1 MSTKFFLAILA
12 IGVIMGLCAGL
23 LNFGINEIETFAFGH
38 NDEEFHIITEQ
49 TTALR
54 RFLSVLAAGAI
65 VTLIRILLI
74 RLKPF
79 LNVAS
84 MMDGRNPP
92 FWQNL
97 IHSVLQLVAI
107 ALGAPVGSE
116 AAPRELGG
124 LFAAKICRALNI
136 GGDELRLFVACG
148 AGAGLGAAY
157 NVPLAGALFSLEI
170 LLKSFD
176 TRAILCAFA
185 TSAVATATA
194 EFGASKE
201 IYYTVSNFA
210 PTPQNLLAAA
220 LIGLVTGFAA
230 KYFQDGVRLCEKLRI
245 KSFKIALTLPFA
257 FLLTAAI
264 GAYVP
269 EILGNGRSA
278 AQFAFDSASFSPYLL
293 AILLCKAFCILMI
306 FRCGGYGGTLTPSFA
321 LGAVLGLCVGFAIGE
336 ILPISLSAAG
346 VCGGAAFLAINLNA
360 PLCAFALSA
369 GFCGLNL
376 NSYSVIVFSIVCAVI
391 ARNLLTKNLA

>member
-65 VTLIRILLI
+65 VTIIRILLI

-84 MMDGRNPP
+84 MMDGQNPP

-97 IHSVLQLVAI
+97 IHSVLQLAAI
-107 ALGAPVGSE
+107 AMGAPVGSE

-201 IYYTVSNFA
+201 IYYAVSNFA

-220 LIGLVTGFAA
+220 LIGLVTGVAA

-245 KSFKIALTLPFA
+245 
-257 FLLTAAI
+257 
-264 GAYVP
+264 
-269 EILGNGRSA
+269 
-278 AQFAFDSASFSPYLL
+278 
-293 AILLCKAFCILMI
+293 
-306 FRCGGYGGTLTPSFA
+306 
-321 LGAVLGLCVGFAIGE
+321 
-336 ILPISLSAAG
+336 
-346 VCGGAAFLAINLNA
+346 
-360 PLCAFALSA
+360 
-369 GFCGLNL
+369 
-376 NSYSVIVFSIVCAVI
+376 
-391 ARNLLTKNLA
+391 

>member
-1 MSTKFFLAILA
+1 
-12 IGVIMGLCAGL
+12 MGLCAGL

-54 RFLSVLAAGAI
+54 RFLSVLAAGVI

-84 MMDGRNPP
+84 MMDGQNPP

-136 GGDELRLFVACG
+136 GEDELRLFVACG

-176 TRAILCAFA
+176 T
-185 TSAVATATA
+185 
-194 EFGASKE
+194 
-201 IYYTVSNFA
+201 
-210 PTPQNLLAAA
+210 
-220 LIGLVTGFAA
+220 
-230 KYFQDGVRLCEKLRI
+230 
-245 KSFKIALTLPFA
+245 
-257 FLLTAAI
+257 
-264 GAYVP
+264 
-269 EILGNGRSA
+269 
-278 AQFAFDSASFSPYLL
+278 
-293 AILLCKAFCILMI
+293 
-306 FRCGGYGGTLTPSFA
+306 
-321 LGAVLGLCVGFAIGE
+321 
-336 ILPISLSAAG
+336 
-346 VCGGAAFLAINLNA
+346 
-360 PLCAFALSA
+360 
-369 GFCGLNL
+369 
-376 NSYSVIVFSIVCAVI
+376 
-391 ARNLLTKNLA
+391 

>member
-65 VTLIRILLI
+65 VTIIRILLI

-84 MMDGRNPP
+84 MMEGQNPP

-97 IHSVLQLVAI
+97 IHSVLQLAAI
-107 ALGAPVGSE
+107 AMGAPVGSE

-124 LFAAKICRALNI
+124 LFAAKICRTLNI

-148 AGAGLGAAY
+148 AGAGLGAVY

-176 TRAILCAFA
+176 TQAILCAFA

-201 IYYTVSNFA
+201 IYYAVSNFA

-220 LIGLVTGFAA
+220 LIGLVTGVAA
-230 KYFQDGVRLCEKLRI
+230 KYFQDGVRLCEKRRI
-245 KSFKIALTLPFA
+245 KSLKIALTLPLA

-278 AQFAFDSASFSPYLL
+278 AQFAFDSTSFSPYLL

-376 NSYSVIVFSIVCAVI
+376 NSYSVVVFSIVCAVI

>member
-97 IHSVLQLVAI
+97 IHSVLQLAAI
-107 ALGAPVGSE
+107 AMGAPVGSE

-136 GGDELRLFVACG
+136 SGDELRLFVACG
-148 AGAGLGAAY
+148 AGAGLGAVY

-176 TRAILCAFA
+176 TQAILCAFA

-201 IYYTVSNFA
+201 IYYAVSNFA

-220 LIGLVTGFAA
+220 LIGLVTGVAA
-230 KYFQDGVRLCEKLRI
+230 KYFQDAVRLCEKLRI
-245 KSFKIALTLPFA
+245 KSLKIALTLPLA

-278 AQFAFDSASFSPYLL
+278 AQFAFNSASFSPYLL

-376 NSYSVIVFSIVCAVI
+376 NSYSVVVFSIVCAVGI
-391 ARNLLTKNLA
+391 RNLLTRNLK

>member
-1 MSTKFFLAILA
+1 
-12 IGVIMGLCAGL
+12 MGLCAGL

-65 VTLIRILLI
+65 VTIIRILLI

-84 MMDGRNPP
+84 MMEGQNPP

-97 IHSVLQLVAI
+97 IHSVLQLAAI
-107 ALGAPVGSE
+107 ALGAPIGSE
-116 AAPRELGG
+116 AAPRELGA

-176 TRAILCAFA
+176 TRAILCAF
-185 TSAVATATA
+185 TMSAVATATA

-201 IYYTVSNFA
+201 IYYAVSNFA

-220 LIGLVTGFAA
+220 LIGFVTGVAA

-245 KSFKIALTLPFA
+245 KSLKIVLTLPLA
-257 FLLTAAI
+257 FLLTAAV

-278 AQFAFDSASFSPYLL
+278 AQFAFDSTSFSPYLL

-321 LGAVLGLCVGFAIGE
+321 LGAVLGLCIGFAIGE

-369 GFCGLNL
+369 GFCGLNI
-376 NSYSVIVFSIVCAVI
+376 NSYSVIVFSIVCAVGI
-391 ARNLLTKNLA
+391 RNLLTRNLK

>member
-1 MSTKFFLAILA
+1 
-12 IGVIMGLCAGL
+12 MGLCAGL

-38 NDEEFHIITEQ
+38 NDEEFHIVTEQ

-84 MMDGRNPP
+84 MMEGQNPP

-201 IYYTVSNFA
+201 IYYAVSNFA

-220 LIGLVTGFAA
+220 LIGLVTGVAA

-245 KSFKIALTLPFA
+245 KSLKIALILPFA

-264 GAYVP
+264 GAYD
-269 EILGNGRSA
+269 A
-278 AQFAFDSASFSPYLL
+278 
-293 AILLCKAFCILMI
+293 
-306 FRCGGYGGTLTPSFA
+306 
-321 LGAVLGLCVGFAIGE
+321 
-336 ILPISLSAAG
+336 
-346 VCGGAAFLAINLNA
+346 
-360 PLCAFALSA
+360 
-369 GFCGLNL
+369 
-376 NSYSVIVFSIVCAVI
+376 
-391 ARNLLTKNLA
+391 KNDDRI

>member
-1 MSTKFFLAILA
+1 
-12 IGVIMGLCAGL
+12 MGLCAGL

-136 GGDELRLFVACG
+136 GEDELRLSAPRSGLFPLGGGIRRHRFEESLPPLDGDLRNAGGARRCG
-148 AGAGLGAAY
+148 AGPRHGGADR
-157 NVPLAGALFSLEI
+157 S
-170 LLKSFD
+170 
-176 TRAILCAFA
+176 
-185 TSAVATATA
+185 
-194 EFGASKE
+194 
-201 IYYTVSNFA
+201 
-210 PTPQNLLAAA
+210 
-220 LIGLVTGFAA
+220 
-230 KYFQDGVRLCEKLRI
+230 VRLTGGLWLPGDHGGPDRRDESDRMHLLGTFLR
-245 KSFKIALTLPFA
+245 
-257 FLLTAAI
+257 
-264 GAYVP
+264 GHEVRR
-269 EILGNGRSA
+269 E
-278 AQFAFDSASFSPYLL
+278 
-293 AILLCKAFCILMI
+293 
-306 FRCGGYGGTLTPSFA
+306 
-321 LGAVLGLCVGFAIGE
+321 
-336 ILPISLSAAG
+336 
-346 VCGGAAFLAINLNA
+346 
-360 PLCAFALSA
+360 
-369 GFCGLNL
+369 
-376 NSYSVIVFSIVCAVI
+376 
-391 ARNLLTKNLA
+391 

>member
-65 VTLIRILLI
+65 VTIIRILLI

-84 MMDGRNPP
+84 MMEGQNPP

-97 IHSVLQLVAI
+97 IHSVLQLAAI
-107 ALGAPVGSE
+107 AMGAPVGSE

-124 LFAAKICRALNI
+124 LFAAKICRTLNI

-148 AGAGLGAAY
+148 AGAGLGAVY

-176 TRAILCAFA
+176 TQAILCAFA

-201 IYYTVSNFA
+201 IYYAVSNFA

-220 LIGLVTGFAA
+220 LIGLVTGVAA
-230 KYFQDGVRLCEKLRI
+230 KYFQDGVRLYEKRRI
-245 KSFKIALTLPFA
+245 KSLKIALTLPLA

-278 AQFAFDSASFSPYLL
+278 AQFAFNSASFSPYLL

-369 GFCGLNL
+369 GFCGLNI
-376 NSYSVIVFSIVCAVI
+376 NSYSVVVFSIVCAVGI
-391 ARNLLTKNLA
+391 RNLLTRNLK

>member
-12 IGVIMGLCAGL
+12 IGVIMGLCAGV

-65 VTLIRILLI
+65 VTIIRILLI

-84 MMDGRNPP
+84 MMEGQNPP

-97 IHSVLQLVAI
+97 IHSVLQLAAI
-107 ALGAPVGSE
+107 ALGAPIGSE
-116 AAPRELGG
+116 AAPRELGA

-176 TRAILCAFA
+176 TRAILCAF
-185 TSAVATATA
+185 TMSAVATATA

-201 IYYTVSNFA
+201 IYYAVSNFA

-220 LIGLVTGFAA
+220 LIGFVTGVAA

-245 KSFKIALTLPFA
+245 KSLKIVLTLPLA
-257 FLLTAAI
+257 FLLTAAV

-278 AQFAFDSASFSPYLL
+278 AQFAFDSTSFSPYLL

-321 LGAVLGLCVGFAIGE
+321 LGAVLGLCIGFAIGE

-369 GFCGLNL
+369 GFCGLNI
-376 NSYSVIVFSIVCAVI
+376 NSYSVIVFSIVCAVGI
-391 ARNLLTKNLA
+391 RNLLTRNLK

>member
-1 MSTKFFLAILA
+1 
-12 IGVIMGLCAGL
+12 MGLCAGV

-65 VTLIRILLI
+65 VTIIRILLI

-84 MMDGRNPP
+84 MMEGQNPP

-97 IHSVLQLVAI
+97 IHSVLQLAAI
-107 ALGAPVGSE
+107 ALGAPIGSE
-116 AAPRELGG
+116 AAPRELGA

-176 TRAILCAFA
+176 TRAILCAF
-185 TSAVATATA
+185 TMSAVATATA

-201 IYYTVSNFA
+201 IYYAVSNFA

-220 LIGLVTGFAA
+220 LIGFVTGVAA

-245 KSFKIALTLPFA
+245 KSLKIVLTLPLA
-257 FLLTAAI
+257 FLLTAAV

-278 AQFAFDSASFSPYLL
+278 AQFAFDSTSFSPYLL

-321 LGAVLGLCVGFAIGE
+321 LGAVLGLCIGFAIGE

-369 GFCGLNL
+369 GFCGLNI
-376 NSYSVIVFSIVCAVI
+376 NSYSVIVFSIVCAVGI
-391 ARNLLTKNLA
+391 RNLLTRNLK

>member
-1 MSTKFFLAILA
+1 
-12 IGVIMGLCAGL
+12 MGLCAGL

-65 VTLIRILLI
+65 VTIIRILLI

-84 MMDGRNPP
+84 MMEGQNPP

-97 IHSVLQLVAI
+97 IHSVLQLAAI
-107 ALGAPVGSE
+107 AMGAPVGSE

-124 LFAAKICRALNI
+124 LFAAKICRTLNI

-148 AGAGLGAAY
+148 AGAGLGAVY

-176 TRAILCAFA
+176 TQAILCAFA

-201 IYYTVSNFA
+201 IYYAVSNFA

-220 LIGLVTGFAA
+220 LIGLVTGVAA
-230 KYFQDGVRLCEKLRI
+230 KYFQDGVRLYEKRRI
-245 KSFKIALTLPFA
+245 KSLKIALTLPLA

-278 AQFAFDSASFSPYLL
+278 AQFAFNSTSFSPYLL

-321 LGAVLGLCVGFAIGE
+321 LGAVLGLCVGFAICE

-369 GFCGLNL
+369 GFCGLNI
-376 NSYSVIVFSIVCAVI
+376 NSYSVVVFSIVCAVI

>member
-1 MSTKFFLAILA
+1 
-12 IGVIMGLCAGL
+12 MGLCAGV

-97 IHSVLQLVAI
+97 IHSVLQLAAI
-107 ALGAPVGSE
+107 AMGAPVGSE

-220 LIGLVTGFAA
+220 IIGLVTGFAA

-245 KSFKIALTLPFA
+245 KSLEIALTLPFA
-257 FLLTAAI
+257 FVLTAAI

-278 AQFAFDSASFSPYLL
+278 AQFAFNSTSFSPYLL

-369 GFCGLNL
+369 GFCGLNI